1 MNMKLDRYNLATELD
16 DYMDKDIYNL
26 REVKIFSR
34 FRKKQRKA
42 EEKSDDNSEDNL
54 YLKQKNTGRAPYSGC
69 GYEAVHII

>member
-42 EEKSDDNSEDNL
+42 EEKSDDNSEDN
-54 YLKQKNTGRAPYSGC
+54 
-69 GYEAVHII
+69 

>member
-1 MNMKLDRYNLATELD
+1 MILAVPVFALIWSYVGYRMNMKLDRYNLATELD

-42 EEKSDDNSEDNL
+42 EEKSDDNSEDN
-54 YLKQKNTGRAPYSGC
+54 
-69 GYEAVHII
+69 